1 VNISIAG
8 IVESHMGAIRG
19 ITEVV
24 ISRETGAHEGELEL
38 VDETTSELM
47 ARITAMPPHLGF
59 GMVALVRLFE
69 TSAVPS
75 GAVASNLTLVN
86 RAILLDRW
94 RRAPLG
100 PARDFV
106 TFFDKMGAFVYYSE
120 CEARDV

>member
-1 VNISIAG
+1 MSFSIAG
-8 IVESHMGAIRG
+8 IVESHMEAIRG

-24 ISRETGAHEGELEL
+24 ISRETGALEDELEL

-47 ARITAMPPHLGF
+47 ERITAMPPHLGF

-69 TSAVPS
+69 TSAVAS

-86 RAILLDRW
+86 RAILLERW

-106 TFFDKMGAFVYYSE
+106 TFFDKMGAFVYYSKLE
-120 CEARDV
+120 GRDV

>member
-1 VNISIAG
+1 M
-8 IVESHMGAIRG
+8 EAIRG

-24 ISRETGAHEGELEL
+24 IYRETGAAEDQLDF

-47 ARITAMPPHLGF
+47 ARIAAMPPHLGF

-69 TSAVPS
+69 TSAVAS

-86 RAILLDRW
+86 RAILLERW

-106 TFFDKMGAFVYYSE
+106 TFFDKMGAFVYYSQRE
-120 CEARDV
+120 GRDV

>member
-1 VNISIAG
+1 MIFSIG
-8 IVESHMGAIRG
+8 GLVESHLEAIRG

-24 ISRETGAHEGELEL
+24 ISRETSSAEDQLEL
-38 VDETTSELM
+38 VEETTRELM
-47 ARITAMPPHLGF
+47 ERIAAMPPHLGF

-69 TSAVPS
+69 TSAIAS

-86 RAILLDRW
+86 RSILLARW

-106 TFFDKMGAFVYYSE
+106 TFFDKMGAFVYYSKSE
-120 CEARDV
+120 GRDV

>member
-1 VNISIAG
+1 MGLSIAG
-8 IVESHMGAIRG
+8 IVESHMEAIRG

-24 ISRETGAHEGELEL
+24 ISRETGAPEDELEL

-47 ARITAMPPHLGF
+47 ARISAMPPHLGF

-69 TSAVPS
+69 TSAVAS
-75 GAVASNLTLVN
+75 GAVASDLTLVN
-86 RAILLDRW
+86 RAILLERW

-106 TFFDKMGAFVYYSE
+106 TFFDKMGAFVYYSR
-120 CEARDV
+120 CEARND